1 MLTVTF
7 TVMIFSLVFTSCVS
21 AKELTQFKE
30 NGYDE
35 ITTELIEQIIDNSNL
50 DVTFNDAYLLVAY
63 ISSNNKNSYHLVFFN
78 SKNMKNGVNYIN
90 SKNYFTFIGTD
101 IFNVNSTS
109 LPSNSVL
116 YKSKDTW
123 LFGLTSELPENL
135 VYYSTIDVYDENGD
149 VFFKGENHVPLEPS
163 TTINKFVNFYNS
175 FFTIL
180 GNFCKTIISKP
191 LLLFPFSLAILFSIF
206 FVFKSL
212 L

>member
-35 ITTELIEQIIDNSNL
+35 ITTELIEQIIDNNNL

-101 IFNVNSTS
+101 IFNVNTTS
-109 LPSNSVL
+109 LLSNSVL
-116 YKSKDTW
+116 DKSKDTW
-123 LFGLTSELPENL
+123 MFGLTYELPENL
-135 VYYSTIDVYDENGD
+135 VYYSTIDVYDENHD
-149 VFFKGENHVPLEPS
+149 VFFKGENYVPLEPS

>member
-1 MLTVTF
+1 
-7 TVMIFSLVFTSCVS
+7 MIFSLVFTSCVS

-35 ITTELIEQIIDNSNL
+35 ITTELIEQIIDNNNL

-101 IFNVNSTS
+101 IFNVNTTS
-109 LPSNSVL
+109 LLSNSVL
-116 YKSKDTW
+116 DKSKDTW
-123 LFGLTSELPENL
+123 MFGLTYELPENL
-135 VYYSTIDVYDENGD
+135 VYYSTIDVYDENHD
-149 VFFKGENHVPLEPS
+149 VFFKGENYVPLEPS